1 MFYED
6 LFDIEEEYVDKHKKY
21 ASGFNSIFE
30 LKREKKFYALY
41 SAFIECHGL
50 MIKNKMYE
58 YELYD
63 IKRMKPSER
72 ILEVSHKDD
81 IHFFDIESFMECQI
95 KDHSLLIKNTKHQD
109 IELIPVQ
116 IRSMITDGTITR

>member
-6 LFDIEEEYVDKHKKY
+6 LFDLEDEYVDKHKKY
-21 ASGFNSIFE
+21 ASGFSSIFE

-41 SAFIECHGL
+41 SALIECHGI

-58 YELYD
+58 YDLYD
-63 IKRMKPSER
+63 IRRMKPGER

-95 KDHSLLIKNTKHQD
+95 KDHSLLIKNTKHED
-109 IELIPVQ
+109 VEITPVQ

>member
-6 LFDIEEEYVDKHKKY
+6 LFDLEDEYVDKHKKY
-21 ASGFNSIFE
+21 ASGFSSIFE

-41 SAFIECHGL
+41 SALIECHGI

-58 YELYD
+58 YDLYD
-63 IKRMKPSER
+63 IRRMKPSER

-95 KDHSLLIKNTKHQD
+95 KDHSLLIKNTKHED
-109 IELIPVQ
+109 VEITPVQ

>member
-6 LFDIEEEYVDKHKKY
+6 LFDLEDEYVDKHKKY
-21 ASGFNSIFE
+21 ASGFSSIFE

-41 SAFIECHGL
+41 SALIQCHGI

-58 YELYD
+58 YHLYD
-63 IKRMKPSER
+63 IRRMKPSER

-95 KDHSLLIKNTKHQD
+95 KDHSLLIKNTKHED
-109 IELIPVQ
+109 VELIPVQ

>member
-6 LFDIEEEYVDKHKKY
+6 LFDLEEDYVDKHKKY
-21 ASGFNSIFE
+21 ASGFSSIFE

-41 SAFIECHGL
+41 SALIECHGI

-58 YELYD
+58 YDLYD
-63 IKRMKPSER
+63 IRRMKPSER

-95 KDHSLLIKNTKHQD
+95 KDHSLLIKNTKHED
-109 IELIPVQ
+109 VELIPVQ
-116 IRSMITDGTITR
+116 IRSMITDGTITK

>member
-6 LFDIEEEYVDKHKKY
+6 LFDLEEDYVDKHKKY
-21 ASGFNSIFE
+21 ASGFSSIFE

-41 SAFIECHGL
+41 SALIECHGI
-50 MIKNKMYE
+50 MIKNKIYE
-58 YELYD
+58 YDLYD
-63 IKRMKPSER
+63 IRRMKPSER

-95 KDHSLLIKNTKHQD
+95 KDHSLLIKNTKHED
-109 IELIPVQ
+109 VELIPVQ
-116 IRSMITDGTITR
+116 IRSMITDGTITK

>member
-6 LFDIEEEYVDKHKKY
+6 LFDLEDEYMDKHKKY
-21 ASGFNSIFE
+21 ASGFSSIFE

-41 SAFIECHGL
+41 SALIECHGI

-58 YELYD
+58 YDLYD
-63 IKRMKPSER
+63 IRRMKPSER

-95 KDHSLLIKNTKHQD
+95 KDHSLLIKNTKHED
-109 IELIPVQ
+109 IEITPVQ

>member
-6 LFDIEEEYVDKHKKY
+6 LFDLEDEYVDKHKKY
-21 ASGFNSIFE
+21 ASGFSSIFE

-41 SAFIECHGL
+41 SALIECHGI

-58 YELYD
+58 YDLYD
-63 IKRMKPSER
+63 IRRMKPSER

-95 KDHSLLIKNTKHQD
+95 KDHSLLIKNTKHED
-109 IELIPVQ
+109 VEITHVQ